1 VQKIYASNE
10 AEVISLL
17 LSMKPKGNTV
27 FIRPSGLPIAT
38 WIVLAG
44 IGELYTKKS
53 IRRLFGKKSLL
64 TYDYFTEK
72 FSGEAYEKE
81 DDESSETE
89 SLCAEREVS

>member
-1 VQKIYASNE
+1 MQKIYASNE
-10 AEVISLL
+10 AEVIKLL
-17 LSMKPKGNTV
+17 FDMKPKGNTV

-64 TYDYFTEK
+64 TYDYFTNQ

-81 DDESSETE
+81 DNKSTKAK
-89 SLCAEREVS
+89 SLHAEREAS